1 MPGIGVVAS
10 FYFRGSVKYLVIS
23 YCSYNLHYPN
33 GWLIFLVLYFFSRP
47 VACFFIFGQ
56 SFSEQNFKIL
66 MTSYLLILSFM
77 DCDFGI
83 KSKNSYLVT
92 HYQIFYYEYVTKDF
106 RLFFFPKSFI
116 FSCFTFKSD
125 TFWVNMWGLNFFF
138 PYSILTLC
146 VKKANV
152 HPLNYFCTFFLKISW
167 VYFVGIC
174 FWVFYIVPLIFK
186 SVLAPKSQCLN
197 YDNCINRHHISST
210 SFLFKMILAILGP
223 MPLHVSIRI
232 GLSCICWQNTL
243 LEFC

>member
-1 MPGIGVVAS
+1 MNMLPKIFS
-10 FYFRGSVKYLVIS
+10 YFFSLK
-23 YCSYNLHYPN
+23 
-33 GWLIFLVLYFFSRP
+33 VLYFHVSHLNLTHFELTCEGW
-47 VACFFIFGQ
+47 VFF
-56 SFSEQNFKIL
+56 L
-66 MTSYLLILSFM
+66 
-77 DCDFGI
+77 
-83 KSKNSYLVT
+83 
-92 HYQIFYYEYVTKDF
+92 
-106 RLFFFPKSFI
+106 
-116 FSCFTFKSD
+116 
-125 TFWVNMWGLNFFF
+125 
-138 PYSILTLC
+138 YSILTLC